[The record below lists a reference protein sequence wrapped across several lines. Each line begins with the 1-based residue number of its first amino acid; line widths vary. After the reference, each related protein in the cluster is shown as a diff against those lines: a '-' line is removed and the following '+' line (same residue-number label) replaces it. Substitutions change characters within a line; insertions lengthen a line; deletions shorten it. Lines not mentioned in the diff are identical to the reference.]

1 MNITEAVSAANI
13 IYDRYLGATLAL
25 PFTGFDT
32 IKIQPNDVAIAPVIN
47 QAFSKLYTNFLYLYK
62 SSRVASDIIPISSVG
77 VAGVSANSTDFRWFT
92 NTDGLSTS
100 QFIPLSTAVVST
112 SAMFNLYNQ
121 DQIIDIAVV
130 QNRESNNFSI
140 FTTTG
145 TDIVV
150 YNSDNRFFNNTI
162 DKDLSITPVFSAN
175 QTYKNSGIYWKGI
188 NDFAFG
194 EENSLYVLDLSAN
207 RVVKYDASGF
217 LTDDTVMKNTLTYE
231 DSMGGLGTYLDQ
243 NMFNAPRSIDV
254 CNSDLFVLDS
264 GNGCV
269 KRYDKDLNWRT
280 TYRLFRD
287 FLSAYPV
294 HLSHDSNGNMYVL
307 TTNETILR
315 YDNNFQNKTT
325 IYLDNLSAFD
335 SIYKKVIF
343 SKYDPNIFYAVA
355 SEDIFKRLVSEPDED
370 VGKYLFYLYRVNT
383 EEVYTGFDTISTF
396 SGDIN
401 IAFSQSN
408 GVGKFSAWF
417 DNLNLFDVL
426 NTKEFDVYSLEDIK
440 ISHAEYLQNWVFNK
454 ALSKLI
460 LNHMRLRDQ
469 IFGKFLSRIDSYGN
483 ITFRGTRYLTPEEYA
498 TINYFQQ
505 NITNYIGMN
514 EILQNNIINRCLEQI
529 YNVQVAMLNILQA
542 EAQINYDPGLPVFIN

>member
-1 MNITEAVSAANI
+1 MNITEVASAANI
-13 IYDRYLGATLAL
+13 VYNRYLGATLVL

-32 IKIQPNDVAIAPVIN
+32 IKIQPNDVAIAPVVN

-62 SSRVASDIIPISSVG
+62 SARVASNIIPISSVG
-77 VAGVSANSTDFRWFT
+77 VAGVSANSTNFRWFT
-92 NTDGLSTS
+92 YAEGLSTS

-112 SAMFNLYNQ
+112 SATANLYNQ
-121 DQIIDIAVV
+121 DRIIDIAAV
-130 QNRESNNFSI
+130 QNRETNNFSI

-150 YNSDNRFFNNTI
+150 YNADNRFFNNTI
-162 DKDLSITPVFSAN
+162 DKDLSISPVFSAN

-194 EENSLYVLDLSAN
+194 EENSLYVLDLSSN

-217 LTDDTVMKNTLTYE
+217 LTSDTVLKNTLIYE
-231 DSMGGLGTYLDQ
+231 DSMGGLGSYDDRNL
-243 NMFNAPRSIDV
+243 FSAPRSIDV

-294 HLSHDSNGNMYVL
+294 HLSHDSAGNMYVL
-307 TTNETILR
+307 TTNETILK

-343 SKYDPNIFYAVA
+343 SKYDPNIFYTLA
-355 SEDIFKRLVSEPDED
+355 SEDLFKRLVDQPDED
-370 VGKYLFYLYRVNT
+370 VGKYLFYLHRVNT
-383 EEVYTGFDTISTF
+383 KEIYTGFDTISTF
-396 SGDIN
+396 NGDIN
-401 IAFSQSN
+401 ITFSQSN

-440 ISHAEYLQNWVFNK
+440 ISHSEYLQNWVFNK

-469 IFGKFLSRIDSYGN
+469 IFGKFLSRIDSYSN

-498 TINYFQQ
+498 TINYFEQ

-514 EILQNNIINRCLEQI
+514 EILQNNIINRCLEHI

-542 EAQINYDPGLPVFIN
+542 ETQINYDQGLPVFIN